1 MMSRLLR
8 LLAFVSLAS
17 CLSAPALAEQLVSA
31 LSDEE
36 VEIRSDFVG
45 SRIVVFGAITKQG
58 GISEDPN
65 YEVAVVVEGPRTDV
79 ITRKK
84 DRRLGIWVNANSRQ
98 FYNVPSYYA
107 VHLSENYSAVASE
120 EQLRQYRLGL
130 HNLNFYRSAYEND
143 DIAFADALIEL
154 RRNQGMFDEL
164 PDAIGFLAP
173 NVFRTTFHLPSVV
186 PVGTYRVSVYL
197 FRDEE
202 LVAAQVQNLKVAKR
216 GFSDQIATFADQQ
229 GLAYG
234 LAVLVIAVVTG
245 WLAGV
250 AFRRN

>member
-1 MMSRLLR
+1 MTRALLPF
-8 LLAFVSLAS
+8 LCLVLQALAFGLPAS
-17 CLSAPALAEQLVSA
+17 SEELVSA

-36 VEIRSDFVG
+36 IDIRSDFVG
-45 SRIVVFGAITKQG
+45 SRIVVFGAITRPG

-79 ITRKK
+79 IARKK
-84 DRRLGIWVNANSRQ
+84 DRRFGIWVNASSRQ
-98 FYNVPSYYA
+98 FYHVPSYYA

-130 HNLNFYRSAYEND
+130 HNLNFYRSAYESD
-143 DIAFADALIEL
+143 DRAFADALIEL
-154 RRNQGMFDEL
+154 RREQGMFNDL

-197 FRDEE
+197 FRHEK
-202 LVAAQVQNLKVAKR
+202 LVAAQVQNLKIAKR
-216 GFSDQIATFADQQ
+216 GFSEEIANFADRQS
-229 GLAYG
+229 LAYG
-234 LAVLVIAVVTG
+234 IVVLMTAVFTG
-245 WLAGV
+245 WLAGLI
-250 AFRRN
+250 FRRN

>member
-1 MMSRLLR
+1 MMSRRIALIVLV
-8 LLAFVSLAS
+8 LVSFCS
-17 CLSAPALAEQLVSA
+17 PAPALAEQLVSA

-36 VEIRSDFVG
+36 IEIRSDFVG
-45 SRIVVFGAITKQG
+45 SRIVVFGAITKRG

-65 YEVAVVVEGPRTDV
+65 YEVAIVIEGPRTDV
-79 ITRKK
+79 VTRKK
-84 DRRLGIWVNANSRQ
+84 DRRFGIWVNANTRQ

-107 VHLSENYSAVASE
+107 VHLSENYSAAASDQ
-120 EQLRQYRLGL
+120 QLRQYRLGL

-154 RRNQGMFDEL
+154 RRNQGMFNEL

-197 FRDEE
+197 FRHEE
-202 LVAAQVQNLKVAKR
+202 LVAAQVQNLNVAKR
-216 GFSDQIATFADQQ
+216 GFSEEIATFAENQS
-229 GLAYG
+229 LAYG
-234 LAVLVIAVVTG
+234 LAVLIIAVATG
-245 WLAGV
+245 WLAGLV
-250 AFRRN
+250 FRRN